1 MHNASNDEQWEKLY
15 LLAKRL
21 VERDPYFPEIEKQL
35 LEQCPNKELVDEVL
49 KQVKTVHYAQK
60 RKNGLVKIGF
70 GSLLLL
76 VGFALTVM
84 NFYSNESFSGVMYG
98 FTSAGLLLL
107 FWGLYD
113 MFG

>member
-1 MHNASNDEQWEKLY
+1 MHANDDQWEDLY
-15 LLAKRL
+15 RLAKQL
-21 VERDPYFPEIEKQL
+21 VERDPHFPEIEKHL
-35 LEQCPNKELVDEVL
+35 LEQCANKELVDEVL
-49 KQVKTVHYAQK
+49 KQIKAVYYARR
-60 RKNGLVKIGF
+60 RKNGLVKMGF
-70 GSLLLL
+70 GSILLL

-84 NFYSNESFSGVMYG
+84 NFYSNESFGAVMYG

>member
-1 MHNASNDEQWEKLY
+1 MDKTLNDDQWEKLY
-15 LLAKRL
+15 LLAKQL

-35 LEQCPNKELVDEVL
+35 LAHCANKEIVDEVL
-49 KQVKTVHYAQK
+49 HQIKTLYYARK
-60 RKNGLVKIGF
+60 RKNGLVKMGF
-70 GSLLLL
+70 GSVLLL
-76 VGFALTVM
+76 VGFVLTVM
-84 NFYSNESFSGVMYG
+84 NFYSNESFSAVMYG